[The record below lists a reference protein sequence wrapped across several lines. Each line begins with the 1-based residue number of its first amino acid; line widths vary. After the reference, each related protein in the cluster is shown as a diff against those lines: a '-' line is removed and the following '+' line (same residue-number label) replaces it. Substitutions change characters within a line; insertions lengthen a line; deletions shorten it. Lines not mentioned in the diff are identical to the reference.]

1 MQHVKFNRVNSSNLE
16 GNIVVESILKIFWK
30 DLGAYLQEDEYQ
42 MYAQH
47 IRELVGYVDEF
58 VTTGERNELAW
69 EPFFD
74 HGSKYGYLVAS
85 RDLPLEILLDM
96 GNMFSE
102 SILNHVFHTHQL
114 KFYEREAFGKILY
127 ITSKI
132 NTYSNQVVLGFQR
145 WQDDSRNTL
154 HDERRN
160 QVLNRLPFSIVVYD
174 EHGRLQ
180 FANTQALDHSRM
192 RLEEVVGK
200 TRDELR
206 ALDNRSTE
214 PENMFRKVMSGERV
228 RWRAADT
235 NNVSDEGMYQVDK
248 EMIPLF
254 DESGQ
259 VNGSVTIV
267 YSPISEKER
276 LYNLHKQFSFVLNSM
291 NSGLL
296 ILNQDFSLTSYNK
309 KAEDVFGLAAEQVL
323 GSSLLELYT
332 RFTEKDMSNSKL
344 YSSMK
349 RGLPIRDREY
359 SIMINGRT
367 LTIRIDGNPIKNS
380 QGVPVG
386 YILIIDDQTELLAMR
401 EAMMRNEKFALI
413 GQFAAGI
420 AHEIRNPLTT
430 VFGFLQLFASRA
442 VQPDNFHD
450 LTVKLLIPE
459 LDRAN
464 TILSDFLMVS
474 RPQAPQRQ
482 LVITET
488 FMADVLRL
496 VESEANL
503 RGVMLEVEAPSDLP
517 SLNLDVQ
524 QMKQVFLNL
533 CKNAFDVT
541 PPGGKLVLRVKVENS
556 DVQFEVIDEGPGI
569 LAEDLSH
576 IFEPFYTTKEHG
588 TGLGLPISHRII
600 EGHGGMLTVRST
612 EGVGTTFSIGIPFT
626 P

>member
-1 MQHVKFNRVNSSNLE
+1 M
-16 GNIVVESILKIFWK
+16 VVESILKIFWK
-30 DLGAYLQEDEYQ
+30 DLGAYLQEDEYLT
-42 MYAQH
+42 YSQH

-58 VTTGERNELAW
+58 IITGERNEPAW

-74 HGSKYGYLVAS
+74 YGRAYGHRVAT
-85 RDLPLEILLDM
+85 RGMQLEIMLEM
-96 GNMFSE
+96 GNMFRE
-102 SILNHVFHTHQL
+102 SILNHVFHTHQVKL
-114 KFYEREAFGKILY
+114 NEQDAFGKMLY
-127 ITSKI
+127 ISAKI
-132 NTYSNQVVLGFQR
+132 NTYMNKIVLGFHQA
-145 WQDDSRNTL
+145 QEEKVEKSYE
-154 HDERRN
+154 ERRH
-160 QVLNRLPFSIVVYD
+160 QVLERLPFSIVVYD
-174 EHGRLQ
+174 RDGCLQ
-180 FANTQALDHSRM
+180 FANSIALEPTGLSY
-192 RLEEVVGK
+192 EQVAGK
-200 TRDELR
+200 TRAELKQMF
-206 ALDNRSTE
+206 NRSTE
-214 PENMFRKVMSGERV
+214 PESTWRRVMNGERV
-228 RWRAADT
+228 RWRADVPSQT
-235 NNVSDEGMYQVDK
+235 DDLTQVDK

-254 DESGQ
+254 DDDGN
-259 VNGSVTIV
+259 VNGSMTIV
-267 YSPISEKER
+267 YSPITEKER

-296 ILNQDFSLTSYNK
+296 ILNQDFSLTAYNK
-309 KAEDVFGLAAEQVL
+309 KAEDIFGLAAEQVL
-323 GSSLLELYT
+323 GTSLLDLYHRYT
-332 RFTEKDMSNSKL
+332 GKDMSDSKL
-344 YSSMK
+344 NSAMK
-349 RGLPIRDREY
+349 RGLPIRDLEY
-359 SIMINGRT
+359 KIVINGRS
-367 LTIRIDGNPIKNS
+367 LTIRIDGNPIKNA
-380 QGVPVG
+380 QGQPVG

-430 VFGFLQLFASRA
+430 VFGFLQLFASKS

-482 LVITET
+482 MVCTET
-488 FMADVLRL
+488 FLADVLRL

-503 RGVMLEVEAPSDLP
+503 RGVVLEVEAPDDLP
-517 SLNLDVQ
+517 MLNLDVQ

-541 PPGGKLVLRVKVENS
+541 PPGGKLVLRVKVENN
-556 DVQFEVIDEGPGI
+556 VVHFEVIDEGPGI

-600 EGHGGMLTVRST
+600 EGHGGMLTVRSA
-612 EGVGTTFSIGIPFT
+612 EGVGTTFVIGIPFAQ
-626 P
+626 